1 MNQEI
6 QFNATAMFEFFDP
19 WDCSNSMANLGPRAA
34 ELTWD
39 CAMRVAGCHTEW
51 LLSPTLS
58 EAAEIVNEWAKS
70 TGAWDE
76 TERAGWTDIEC
87 LALFV
92 QNVSSDLREL
102 GADDMDLGELAV
114 EQAERAERDED
125 VTCTWL
131 TLNADASVTGVWYGG
146 M

>member
-6 QFNATAMFEFFDP
+6 TFDATALFAHHSP
-19 WDCSNSMANLGPRAA
+19 WDCSNSMANLGPRVA

-39 CAMRVAGCHTEW
+39 NAMKVAACHTEW

-70 TGAWDE
+70 VGAWDE
-76 TERAGWTDIEC
+76 TERAGWSDLDC

-92 QNVSSDLREL
+92 QNVAGDLREC
-102 GADDMDLGELAV
+102 GADGMDLGELAV
-114 EQAERAERDED
+114 DMAENPPESG
-125 VTCTWL
+125 TTYL
-131 TLNADASVTGVWYGG
+131 TLNDDASVTGTWYGG